1 MELTKAEVRALSEHR
16 CFGCKWSQI
25 DPFDWGLRCCNG
37 DSEHCTDYCPEDGCE
52 QYDGERTCG
61 DCKHCYYFGD
71 YSQNVCFHP
80 KALHHACP
88 TEPCRLFEAAKLV
101 EE

>member
-52 QYDGERTCG
+52 QYYGERTCG
-61 DCKHCYYFGD
+61 DLSSSPMPSALVA
-71 YSQNVCFHP
+71 YSWADVDALV
-80 KALHHACP
+80 KAND
-88 TEPCRLFEAAKLV
+88 KLQGFLMKGL
-101 EE
+101 E